1 MFVILLVLLYGWQD
15 LGMDY
20 IVHQNPQYILSK

>member
-20 IVHQNPQYILSK
+20 TVHQNIRYILSQ